1 MSNECLRLFINY
13 RLYFSGRGIT
23 EIAGLKLKVAIP
35 QSKNTPLQ
43 VSLQRPSKLYF
54 LKVEKYYYHDN

>member
-13 RLYFSGRGIT
+13 RLYFSGGGIT

-43 VSLQRPSKLYF
+43 VSLQRPSKFYF
-54 LKVEKYYYHDN
+54 LEKYYYHDT